1 MAMAPTRVL
10 LFRRCPSSRKRL
22 DSVTVSTCKR
32 TAISHGQKSNSVVG
46 PRTGRVG
53 IFPRDF
59 GSPKGELIF
68 ELLRARPVLG
78 AFFFGE
84 LLFKL
89 LRARPVLVFVL
100 FILW

>member
-1 MAMAPTRVL
+1 M
-10 LFRRCPSSRKRL
+10 
-22 DSVTVSTCKR
+22 D
-32 TAISHGQKSNSVVG
+32 
-46 PRTGRVG
+46 

-59 GSPKGELIF
+59 GSPIVLLIF
-68 ELLRARPVLG
+68 KLLRARPVLGAFCFVLLIFKLLRARPVLG

-84 LLFKL
+84 LIFKL

>member
-1 MAMAPTRVL
+1 M
-10 LFRRCPSSRKRL
+10 
-22 DSVTVSTCKR
+22 
-32 TAISHGQKSNSVVG
+32 SHQQKCNYVVG
-46 PRTGRVG
+46 PRTGRVD

-68 ELLRARPVLG
+68 KLLRARPVLG

-84 LLFKL
+84 LISELLRARPVLGTCCFVLLIFKL